1 MRQAQSKHQ
10 PRDDVKVLTLLKRTQ
25 RIFAMTRPMT
35 KRLFPRA
42 LISSTVGTTLISIAA
57 VWLVT
62 SHAFVPVVATPDTA
76 NIEHSKSYQLSD
88 RPLYRLSPIPPGA
101 DWTS

>member
-1 MRQAQSKHQ
+1 
-10 PRDDVKVLTLLKRTQ
+10 
-25 RIFAMTRPMT
+25 MTRPMT
-35 KRLFPRA
+35 KHSFPCA
-42 LISSTVGTTLISIAA
+42 LASSTVGTTLISIAA

-62 SHAFVPVVATPDTA
+62 SLAYAPVVTAPDTA
-76 NIEHSKSYQLSD
+76 SVEHAKPYKPSG

>member
-1 MRQAQSKHQ
+1 MLQ
-10 PRDDVKVLTLLKRTQ
+10 RTQ

-35 KRLFPRA
+35 KRQFPGAIVSSA
-42 LISSTVGTTLISIAA
+42 LGTTFISIAA

-62 SHAFVPVVATPDTA
+62 SHAFAPVVATPDTA
-76 NIEHSKSYQLSD
+76 QFETAKPYKPAG
-88 RPLYRLSPIPPGA
+88 RLYRLSPIPAGA

>member
-1 MRQAQSKHQ
+1 
-10 PRDDVKVLTLLKRTQ
+10 
-25 RIFAMTRPMT
+25 MTRPMT

-42 LISSTVGTTLISIAA
+42 LVSSTIGTTLISIAT

-62 SHAFVPVVATPDTA
+62 SHAFAPVVAIPDTA
-76 NIEHSKSYQLSD
+76 NIDHSKNYQPSD
-88 RPLYRLSPIPPGA
+88 RPLYRLSPIPAGA